1 MVFTTNHMAD
11 THIDIIHD
19 YTEVIG
25 WSAISTTDD
34 QIIQL
39 VVTDFDA
46 ATDLVIKNDAPLFR
60 VTETDTARL
69 TFFCRIIDR
78 FDFWMIRIVARHLF
92 VGFLL
97 STDFIQQLFRRIAL
111 VGFAFCQ

>member
-1 MVFTTNHMAD
+1 MAD